1 MMIILMAGCK
11 STLKV
16 NNQSDPKDFEPVIL
30 PGHGVTGQAFVELE
44 FEVPD
49 EISNEEFDIERA
61 NIFGDVFLD
70 TLYVEGDVEIEVDI
84 YLGLESG
91 SANIDNPEYNQYI
104 ASVTISGV
112 GQHNQVAVTDPI
124 LLRRGLKNGV
134 FYVKIVAEIITN
146 PTSPSEDPMGVLR
159 INDIYFD
166 AWLVRET
173 GGLFPFLYLF

>member
-16 NNQSDPKDFEPVIL
+16 NNQSDPKDFEPVTL
-30 PGHGVTGQAFVELE
+30 PGHGVTGQAFAELD
-44 FEVPD
+44 FYVPD

-61 NIFGDVFLD
+61 NIFGDVFLE
-70 TLYVEGDVEIEVDI
+70 TLFVEGDVEIEVDI

-91 SANIDNPEYNQYI
+91 SANLDDPDLNQYL

-112 GQHNQVAVTDPI
+112 GQHTPVAISDPS
-124 LLRRGLKNGV
+124 LLRQGLKNGA

-146 PTSPSEDPMGVLR
+146 PTVPGEEEMGVLR

-173 GGLFPFLYLF
+173 GGLFPFFYLF

>member
-1 MMIILMAGCK
+1 MVIILTAGCN

-16 NNQSDPKDFEPVIL
+16 NNQSDPKDFEPVII
-30 PGHGVTGQAFVELE
+30 PGHGLTGEAFAELV
-44 FEVPD
+44 FDVPD
-49 EISNEEFDIERA
+49 DISNEEFDIERA

-91 SANIDNPEYNQYI
+91 SADLDDPDLNQFI

-112 GQHNQVAVTDPI
+112 GQHHPVAITDPR
-124 LLRRGLKNGV
+124 LLRSGLANGA
-134 FYVKIVAEIITN
+134 FYVKVVAEIITN
-146 PTSPSEDPMGVLR
+146 PTIPGQAEMGVLR
-159 INDIYFD
+159 IDDIYFD

-173 GGLFPFLYLF
+173 GGLFPLFYMF

>member
-1 MMIILMAGCK
+1 MMIILVAGCK

-16 NNQSDPKDFEPVIL
+16 NNQSDPKDFKPVIL
-30 PGHGVTGQAFVELE
+30 PGHGITGEAFAQLD

-84 YLGLESG
+84 YIGLESG
-91 SANIDNPEYNQYI
+91 SANLDDPALNQYV

-112 GQHNQVAVTDPI
+112 GQHNQIAITDPG
-124 LLRRGLKNGV
+124 LLSQGLANGV
-134 FYVKIVAEIITN
+134 FYVKIVAEIISN
-146 PTSPSEDPMGVLR
+146 PTAPGDEVMGVLMM
-159 INDIYFD
+159 NDIYFD